1 MYMHVQYVIRD
12 LHMFLAHSTV
22 DPELADKVLRS
33 NTVLINKSAIDVSD
47 LAESLFEKD
56 IVNEKEKK
64 EAANKLWS
72 DEERLSK
79 LMDIVRATVSL
90 NGEVF
95 TEFLEILSKGKR
107 SEKDLADKLKKCYD
121 EMSKY
126 KITLLLLNIIY
137 TAHERLGL
145 IKEKQM
151 KVKIGHIN

>member
-1 MYMHVQYVIRD
+1 MHVQYVIRD

-47 LAESLFEKD
+47 LAESLFERD
-56 IVNEKEKK
+56 IISEKEKK

-79 LMDIVRATVSL
+79 LMDIVRATVSG

-121 EMSKY
+121 EMGKY
-126 KITLLLLNIIY
+126 KITLLLLHNYYIQ
-137 TAHERLGL
+137 L
-145 IKEKQM
+145 
-151 KVKIGHIN
+151 VSD